1 MANYSLNIE
10 EGGGIWYIHVAELLG
25 CFTRSHNRD
34 DALQQIYTAIQ
45 RHLYW
50 LAAKSHHPYSSQS
63 KITFTIAEEIHDIS
77 QLGES
82 GGSVAF
88 FKTDHVHV
96 TQQTLNHCLTLMSW
110 TRQDLQ
116 SLISPLPAVAL
127 KQRIIP
133 QKRSID
139 SDLQHIANAEEWY
152 ISRLGP
158 DADTIYRQATGIPE
172 VQLDA
177 LPTLSRL
184 TTVRQAAVQTLKSL
198 FPTVKHGIFTR
209 TEYTSHPDEPWT
221 LHKVLRRFIEHE
233 KEHIGTIQRSIAH
246 LK

>member
-1 MANYSLNIE
+1 MVHYSLNIE

-34 DALQQIYTAIQ
+34 DALQQIYIAIQ
-45 RHLYW
+45 RHLNW
-50 LAAKSHHPYSSQS
+50 LAAKSQHPYSSQS

-88 FKTDHVHV
+88 FKTDHAHV
-96 TQQTLNHCLTLMSW
+96 TQQTFNHCLTLMSW

-116 SLISPLPAVAL
+116 SLISPLPTVAL
-127 KQRIIP
+127 KQSTIP
-133 QKRSID
+133 KKRSID

-177 LPTLSRL
+177 LPTLNRL

-198 FPTVKHGIFTR
+198 YPTVKRGIFTR
-209 TEYTSHPDEPWT
+209 TEYTSHPDESWT

-233 KEHIGTIQRSIAH
+233 KEHIGTIQRSIDH